1 MYIFHN
7 TNTDPYWNL
16 AAEEYLL
23 KNFEEDFFVLWRNQ
37 PAIII
42 GRHQNANAEI
52 NIEHVKQNSIKVVRR
67 ITGGG
72 AVFHDLGNINFTF
85 IQGGEDPKS
94 IDFDRYTKPIVNV
107 LQKLGVNASMEG
119 RNDICIDG
127 SKISG
132 NAEHIDK
139 KRLLHHGTLLFSS
152 DMVDLSSALKVHPAK
167 YQDKAIQSVRK
178 RVANISD
185 HLQQK
190 MSVEQF
196 IENLLDEINQQF
208 SNSQSFDFDHKDKEH
223 IEALVE
229 KKYRTWEWTF
239 GKSPNYN
246 FEQSAKT
253 PGGVVEFK
261 MQVSQGIIEDLK
273 IYGDFFSALD
283 VEDVE
288 KLLKGIPHD
297 EKAIRQKLE
306 TINVTDY
313 FNNVT
318 KEDLLPIMF

>member
-208 SNSQSFDFDHKDKEH
+208 LNSQSFDFDHKDKEH

>member
-119 RNDICIDG
+119 RNDISING

-208 SNSQSFDFDHKDKEH
+208 LNSQSFDFDHKDKEH

>member
-52 NIEHVKQNSIKVVRR
+52 NIEHVKKNEIKVVRR
-67 ITGGG
+67 ISGGG

-85 IQGGEDPKS
+85 IQGGEDPKT
-94 IDFDRYTKPIVNV
+94 IDFDRYTRPIVNV
-107 LQKLGVNASMEG
+107 LQKLGVNALMEG
-119 RNDICIDG
+119 RNDICING

-152 DMVDLSSALKVHPAK
+152 DMVDLSSALKVHSAK

-178 RVANISD
+178 RVSNISD

-196 IENLLDEINQQF
+196 IETLLDEINVKF
-208 SNSQSFDFDHKDKEH
+208 SHSQSFDFDQKDKEN
-223 IEALVE
+223 IDTLVA
-229 KKYRTWEWTF
+229 KKYHTWEWTF

-253 PGGVVEFK
+253 AGGVVEFK
-261 MQVSQGIIEDLK
+261 MQVSHGVIEDIK
-273 IYGDFFSALD
+273 IYGDFFSSLD
-283 VEDVE
+283 VQDVE
-288 KLLKGIPHD
+288 NLLKGVPHD
-297 EKAIRQKLE
+297 EKAILQKLE
-306 TINVTDY
+306 MINVSDY

-318 KEDLLPIMF
+318 KEDLVPIMF

>member
-1 MYIFHN
+1 MNIFHN

-23 KNFEEDFFVLWRNQ
+23 KNFAEDFFVLWRNE

-52 NIEHVKQNSIKVVRR
+52 NIEHVKQKGIKVVRR

-85 IQGGEDPKS
+85 IQGGENPKA
-94 IDFDRYTKPIVNV
+94 IDFDRYTQPIVNV
-107 LQKLGVNASMEG
+107 LQKLGINASMEG

-132 NAEHIDK
+132 NAEHIEK
-139 KRLLHHGTLLFSS
+139 NRLLHHGTLLFSS
-152 DMVDLSSALKVHPAK
+152 DMVDLGSALKVHPAK

-185 HLQQK
+185 HLEHK
-190 MSVEQF
+190 LTVEQF
-196 IENLLDEINQQF
+196 IDTVLDEISLEFPQ
-208 SNSQSFDFDHKDKEH
+208 SQSFEFGQKDIEQIAALVKDKYH
-223 IEALVE
+223 
-229 KKYRTWEWTF
+229 TWEWTF

-261 MQVSQGIIEDLK
+261 MQVSQGIIENLK
-273 IYGDFFSALD
+273 IYGDFFSALN

-288 KLLKGIPHD
+288 NLLKGVPHD
-297 EKAIRQKLE
+297 EKAIREKLE
-306 TINVTDY
+306 TIKVNDY
-313 FNNVT
+313 FNNIT
-318 KEDLLPIMF
+318 PEDLVPIMF

>member
-119 RNDICIDG
+119 RNDISIDG

-208 SNSQSFDFDHKDKEH
+208 LNSQSFDFDHKDKEH